1 MREIVSSPV
10 IHASPEHTVE
20 ECMHLMTAHKVRH
33 LPVLAGDE
41 VLGVV
46 SIGDLVNWLIN
57 AQGSAIDQLEHYI
70 SGQYPG

>member
-1 MREIVSSPV
+1 MR
-10 IHASPEHTVE
+10 
-20 ECMHLMTAHKVRH
+20 LMTAHKVRH